1 MAERSTTAKVD
12 AVDAEDLEPVDIAA
26 RDPSVV
32 LSVRLDSGTA
42 RQLHAMARLRGSR
55 ISDVLRD
62 AAVEFARMGS
72 TDTGVSLEMAGAD
85 LRVVIGRRA
94 INTDIVR
101 APQSASVIPWL
112 PGARTAA
119 SR

>member
-1 MAERSTTAKVD
+1 MEERSKPAGVD
-12 AVDAEDLEPVDIAA
+12 EVAAEDLEPVDIAV

-62 AAVEFARMGS
+62 AAVEFARRGTAES
-72 TDTGVSLEMAGAD
+72 GTSLEMEGAD

-94 INTDIVR
+94 INTDVVR
-101 APQSASVIPWL
+101 TSQSASVIRWL
-112 PGARTAA
+112 PGVHAVV

>member
-1 MAERSTTAKVD
+1 MAERSTSALVG
-12 AVDAEDLEPVDIAA
+12 AVDAEDLEPVDIAV

-62 AAVEFARMGS
+62 AAVEFARTGLAE
-72 TDTGVSLEMAGAD
+72 TGVSLEMEGAD

-101 APQSASVIPWL
+101 AQHSASFIRWL
-112 PGARTAA
+112 PGVRTAA